1 MVTLFKSITG
11 GINWA
16 EAYVPLKQVSLLA
29 LSLMNLYIV
38 IGFFTTLGIIFV
50 DDGESLSLYQLA
62 NDFPEAGLKMVK
74 LRFVMFRVQAKEN
87 SPQKPSEQT

>member
-16 EAYVPLKQVSLLA
+16 EAYVPLKQVPLLA

-38 IGFFTTLGIIFV
+38 IGFFTTLGIISV
-50 DDGESLSLYQLA
+50 DGERLSLYILA
-62 NDFPEAGLKMVK
+62 KDFPEVGLKIVK
-74 LRFVMFRVQAKEN
+74 LTTLCDGGRTAI
-87 SPQKPSEQT
+87 PSE

>member
-38 IGFFTTLGIIFV
+38 IGFFTTLGIISV
-50 DDGESLSLYQLA
+50 DGERLSLYILA
-62 NDFPEAGLKMVK
+62 QDFPEVGLKNREINYA
-74 LRFVMFRVQAKEN
+74 L
-87 SPQKPSEQT
+87 

>member
-38 IGFFTTLGIIFV
+38 IGFFTTLGIISV
-50 DDGESLSLYQLA
+50 DGERLSLYILA
-62 NDFPEAGLKMVK
+62 KDFPEVGLKNREINYA
-74 LRFVMFRVQAKEN
+74 L
-87 SPQKPSEQT
+87 